1 MKCPSLL
8 SSLLA
13 SAIFLVAGAAPA
25 FPQTSEQ
32 ALMNLEM
39 VPDSVRISF
48 TKECPVPGWT
58 PYRIRFYS
66 MEDWSKYEG
75 EYMLFEQDCGSIV
88 IRGDEEIY
96 ALLGKLKGR
105 DTLRSREQLE
115 YLEIG
120 SVVDNLPDSSFCRLY
135 DGQYKDKLKWN
146 ISQQNLLAQA
156 MRDPQVRRN
165 HVERQLSRYRC
176 VVELYL
182 SGRELGKMEL
192 GGKESFVRGIWH
204 LVPSVQHLD
213 WMDLMK
219 LIVNDYVDS
228 HPQDFHNLGWQDYP
242 EHFDAL
248 SENFLVEERSL
259 LLDNCNIAGGGRY
272 TANRHREYAAV
283 LKLMEPFRRV
293 DKVAYP
299 NVRIVYCAAES
310 DGVLPR
316 IGNLHKKVR
325 KVVEK
330 VLDVPY
336 FSERVEQKGQRMN
349 VWFFNDRNVNDYL
362 ISLVAGRAAKSGIGE
377 EELQRSI
384 LVEFPSRNKP
394 DMYLL
399 LPDNRI
405 MLLIDKGFRY
415 NYGALHK
422 QMSAAVPD
430 SIEIHWKTEG
440 FVDIPNIQKGRFRS
454 GWVDLFPYAHSE
466 KPYVVFCPDKVSQV
480 YAAISCKD
488 ITRIDLEE
496 FGINPEKV
504 RRDTDKIWKI
514 ASNYNKRD
522 KYYKRFS
529 MNRMQRRFF
538 RESFS
543 DRSNLERYMLQ
554 VLKGGPWYEYN
565 AVNEFTAILH
575 WGGGGKDTL
584 LSGRDFFAHSLYPF
598 VKDEWKGAAE
608 THTPQGD
615 ALYFRL
621 LDLWMLEHNEEM
633 HKLGVYDI
641 RGQIKE
647 LEKDFEVV
655 EAGQLMDFGSG
666 GGVFV
671 KNDVPAYYALL
682 RTEDMPEYMDF
693 KYIFEKRSGK
703 FPEFDNLRR
712 DFPDMVEKLK
722 GIPFFQKLLGEGY
735 LKIIVSYVN
744 DSMMSEY
751 QIKRNVDYNNGKIFE
766 DNPDFRCSLERGG
779 CIYVEAVKPW
789 LPYNSLGSGDERVAR
804 YLANSFVI
812 SPDGK
817 ILVSAFG
824 NRFFFPIEY
833 NLTDPSSWVVNS
845 QGQTWMAPIYGGNRN
860 SILLDMEGSFLPSL

>member
-1 MKCPSLL
+1 MAVFVGTIVALLGINLTPPLMKCSCLL

-13 SAIFLVAGAAPA
+13 SVVFLVASAAPA
-25 FPQTSEQ
+25 FPQTS
-32 ALMNLEM
+32 
-39 VPDSVRISF
+39 D
-48 TKECPVPGWT
+48 
-58 PYRIRFYS
+58 
-66 MEDWSKYEG
+66 
-75 EYMLFEQDCGSIV
+75 
-88 IRGDEEIY
+88 
-96 ALLGKLKGR
+96 
-105 DTLRSREQLE
+105 
-115 YLEIG
+115 
-120 SVVDNLPDSSFCRLY
+120 
-135 DGQYKDKLKWN
+135 
-146 ISQQNLLAQA
+146 
-156 MRDPQVRRN
+156 
-165 HVERQLSRYRC
+165 
-176 VVELYL
+176 
-182 SGRELGKMEL
+182 
-192 GGKESFVRGIWH
+192 
-204 LVPSVQHLD
+204 
-213 WMDLMK
+213 
-219 LIVNDYVDS
+219 
-228 HPQDFHNLGWQDYP
+228 
-242 EHFDAL
+242 
-248 SENFLVEERSL
+248 
-259 LLDNCNIAGGGRY
+259 
-272 TANRHREYAAV
+272 
-283 LKLMEPFRRV
+283 
-293 DKVAYP
+293 
-299 NVRIVYCAAES
+299 
-310 DGVLPR
+310 
-316 IGNLHKKVR
+316 
-325 KVVEK
+325 
-330 VLDVPY
+330 
-336 FSERVEQKGQRMN
+336 
-349 VWFFNDRNVNDYL
+349 
-362 ISLVAGRAAKSGIGE
+362 
-377 EELQRSI
+377 
-384 LVEFPSRNKP
+384 
-394 DMYLL
+394 
-399 LPDNRI
+399 
-405 MLLIDKGFRY
+405 
-415 NYGALHK
+415 
-422 QMSAAVPD
+422 QMQAAVPD

-440 FVDIPNIQKGRFRS
+440 FVDISNIQKMGFKS
-454 GWVDLFPYAHSE
+454 GWVDLYPEAHSE
-466 KPYVVFCPDKVSQV
+466 KPYVVLFPDKVSQV
-480 YAAISCKD
+480 YASISSKD

-496 FGINPEKV
+496 FGLNPEKV
-504 RRDTDKIWKI
+504 RRDTDKIWKR

-522 KYYKRFS
+522 NYCKRFS

-538 RESFS
+538 QESFS

-554 VLKGGPWYEYN
+554 VLKGGPWYGYN

-598 VKDEWKGAAE
+598 VKDEWQGAAE

-621 LDLWMLEHNEEM
+621 LDLWLLEHNGEM

-641 RGQIKE
+641 RGHIKE

-682 RTEDMPEYMDF
+682 RTEDMPDYMDF
-693 KYIFEKRSGK
+693 KYVFEKRDGK

-722 GIPFFQKLLGEGY
+722 DIPFFQKLLGEGY

-779 CIYVEAVKPW
+779 CIYVEPVKPW

-833 NLTDPSSWVVNS
+833 SHTDPSSWVVNS